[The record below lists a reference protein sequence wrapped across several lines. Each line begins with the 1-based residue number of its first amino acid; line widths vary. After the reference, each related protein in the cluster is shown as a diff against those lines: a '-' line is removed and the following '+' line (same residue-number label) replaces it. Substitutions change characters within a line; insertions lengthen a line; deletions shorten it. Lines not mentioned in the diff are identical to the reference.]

1 MREGLA
7 YCQMIFEEGE
17 ARDFVY
23 LAVNPAFETLTG
35 LQNVTGKRVSE
46 AIPGIRETD
55 PELLRTYAR
64 VAETGV
70 PEKFERF
77 VEAPRMWFSISVS
90 SPKKGFFV
98 ALFDAITER
107 KLAEKALRE
116 SEEDLRALFDDAP
129 LPYHELDRN
138 GTVVRVNR
146 LECELLGVE
155 ASQMVGRPIWDF
167 VSPREREESRAA
179 VARKLAGPRVPPV
192 TERKFHTRAGGEITL
207 QFHDRLITDAEG
219 NVLGL
224 RTAAIDLTET
234 RRLKAQLAKER
245 RLLGA
250 LMDQSPDHIYFKDN
264 AGHFTLVNL
273 AQARLLGYSNPSQV
287 VGKTDFDFFS
297 AEHAEPAFQDEQ
309 DLVHERLP
317 VISKEEKETWP
328 DGRETWVSTTKLPLR
343 DSSGRIVG
351 TFGISR
357 DITERHRMEQ
367 ALSESEARL
376 KLAQEALDIGTWD
389 LDLVTG
395 RAECSEQLSRLY
407 GRAKRVELS
416 TAEWLSSVHPDD
428 REKVRS
434 DVEESLRTG
443 QPSTRRFR
451 VVWPDGGI
459 HWLHSMSRVIR
470 DAGNKPVR
478 AIGIDFDI
486 TEQARNEE
494 QLRVLSA
501 AVEQCPVSVVITDL
515 AGTIEYVNPKTT
527 ELTGYTAQELIG
539 QNSRIFKSG
548 ETTPSEYENLWR
560 TIRSG
565 EWRGT
570 FHNRKKNGELFWE
583 TAAIR
588 PILSPSGTP
597 THYLAVKEDIT
608 ARKRAEDKI
617 AWLASFPEQDPNP
630 VVEIEVPGGSVHY
643 ANPAARALFLDLH
656 QQGLAHAWLGGLEH
670 MTDRETGAT
679 GNEAGQDLTVGDRCY
694 SRIGHYLPEL
704 GRLRV
709 YGLDITDRKR
719 AEDALR
725 HSETKFRAIYD
736 FTSDAVML
744 LDQRGFLDCNHAALA
759 MFGCPTREEYCSR
772 HPGDMSPPQQPC
784 GTDSTTLANRH
795 IAAAMEK
802 GTDRF
807 EWVHRRV
814 DNSETFHAEVLLNAM
829 ELDGKRVLQAVVRD
843 ITERKRAEDA
853 LRASELK
860 YRTLVRHI
868 PQRVV
873 YKDRESVFVSCNDL
887 FARDLGIPAA
897 EIAGKTDFDI
907 HPRELAEKYRADDRR
922 VMDSGETLEFEEE
935 RAINGVV
942 RTVFSVRTPVIGE
955 KGEVIGVLVVF
966 TDVTER
972 KRAELAL
979 RLAERQLLQSQK
991 LESVGQLAA
1000 GIAHEINTPI
1010 QYVGDN
1016 ANFLEQAFRD
1026 LAPFLGS
1033 HERIVRALRDS
1044 PESEFAGELE
1054 RQLQEA
1060 DVDYLR
1066 DEVPRAIGQL
1076 TEGVEQVARIV
1087 RAMKEFSHPG
1097 PVERTFLDL
1106 NHAIESTILVSRNE
1120 WKHVA
1125 DLTAD
1130 LDPALPPVPCLAG
1143 EINQVVLNLIVNAAH
1158 AIGDVMKAT
1167 GQKGVIHVST
1177 RHHEAWAEIRVRD
1190 TGTGIPEA
1198 IQSKVF
1204 DPFFTTKQVGKGT
1217 GQGLSIAH
1225 GVIVKRHGGRISF
1238 ETQVGA
1244 GTTFLIQ
1251 LPLENREQP

>member
-1 MREGLA
+1 
-7 YCQMIFEEGE
+7 
-17 ARDFVY
+17 
-23 LAVNPAFETLTG
+23 
-35 LQNVTGKRVSE
+35 
-46 AIPGIRETD
+46 
-55 PELLRTYAR
+55 
-64 VAETGV
+64 
-70 PEKFERF
+70 
-77 VEAPRMWFSISVS
+77 
-90 SPKKGFFV
+90 
-98 ALFDAITER
+98 
-107 KLAEKALRE
+107 
-116 SEEDLRALFDDAP
+116 
-129 LPYHELDRN
+129 
-138 GTVVRVNR
+138 
-146 LECELLGVE
+146 
-155 ASQMVGRPIWDF
+155 
-167 VSPREREESRAA
+167 
-179 VARKLAGPRVPPV
+179 
-192 TERKFHTRAGGEITL
+192 
-207 QFHDRLITDAEG
+207 
-219 NVLGL
+219 
-224 RTAAIDLTET
+224 
-234 RRLKAQLAKER
+234 
-245 RLLGA
+245 
-250 LMDQSPDHIYFKDN
+250 
-264 AGHFTLVNL
+264 
-273 AQARLLGYSNPSQV
+273 
-287 VGKTDFDFFS
+287 
-297 AEHAEPAFQDEQ
+297 
-309 DLVHERLP
+309 
-317 VISKEEKETWP
+317 
-328 DGRETWVSTTKLPLR
+328 
-343 DSSGRIVG
+343 
-351 TFGISR
+351 
-357 DITERHRMEQ
+357 
-367 ALSESEARL
+367 
-376 KLAQEALDIGTWD
+376 
-389 LDLVTG
+389 
-395 RAECSEQLSRLY
+395 
-407 GRAKRVELS
+407 
-416 TAEWLSSVHPDD
+416 
-428 REKVRS
+428 
-434 DVEESLRTG
+434 
-443 QPSTRRFR
+443 
-451 VVWPDGGI
+451 
-459 HWLHSMSRVIR
+459 
-470 DAGNKPVR
+470 
-478 AIGIDFDI
+478 
-486 TEQARNEE
+486 
-494 QLRVLSA
+494 
-501 AVEQCPVSVVITDL
+501 
-515 AGTIEYVNPKTT
+515 
-527 ELTGYTAQELIG
+527 
-539 QNSRIFKSG
+539 
-548 ETTPSEYENLWR
+548 
-560 TIRSG
+560 
-565 EWRGT
+565 
-570 FHNRKKNGELFWE
+570 
-583 TAAIR
+583 
-588 PILSPSGTP
+588 
-597 THYLAVKEDIT
+597 
-608 ARKRAEDKI
+608 
-617 AWLASFPEQDPNP
+617 
-630 VVEIEVPGGSVHY
+630 
-643 ANPAARALFLDLH
+643 
-656 QQGLAHAWLGGLEH
+656 
-670 MTDRETGAT
+670 
-679 GNEAGQDLTVGDRCY
+679 
-694 SRIGHYLPEL
+694 
-704 GRLRV
+704 
-709 YGLDITDRKR
+709 
-719 AEDALR
+719 
-725 HSETKFRAIYD
+725 
-736 FTSDAVML
+736 
-744 LDQRGFLDCNHAALA
+744 
-759 MFGCPTREEYCSR
+759 
-772 HPGDMSPPQQPC
+772 MSPPQQPC

-868 PQRVV
+868 PQRIV